1 MFIDSF
7 TTLFGNV
14 LVGLWVALTL
24 IAALIGVWAVLLPA
38 SFVTWSERLSVWVE
52 MGRTQHVHAHEV
64 SLEKSFYR
72 YHLITGPLIIIG
84 TLFVFYEIIFDLNPD
99 EIKRLF
105 VSGADVLSIWVEVLI
120 DAAFGWLYLSSIF
133 ALLIGVIIT
142 LRPSYLKGM
151 ERKANIWVET
161 RDLSSAIDKRNDFLD
176 KWVCAHPRWFGI
188 LAVSGSLIVAYLMM
202 RLGYLA

>member
-1 MFIDSF
+1 MFLDSF
-7 TTLFGNV
+7 DALFGNV

-24 IAALIGVWAVLLPA
+24 ITAFIGIWALFLPM
-38 SFVTWSERLSVWVE
+38 SFVAWSERLSVWVE
-52 MGRTQHVHAHEV
+52 MGRSQNRSAHEV
-64 SLEKSFYR
+64 NLEKSFYR

-84 TLFVFYEIIFDLNPD
+84 TLFVFYQIIFDLNPA

-105 VSGADVLSIWVEVLI
+105 VTGKDVLSVWVEVLV

-133 ALLIGVIIT
+133 AMLIGIIVT

-151 ERKANIWVET
+151 ERKANIWIET

-188 LAVSGSLIVAYLMM
+188 LALSGSLIVAYLMM

>member
-7 TTLFGNV
+7 TALFGNV

-24 IAALIGVWAVLLPA
+24 IAALIGIWALLLPA
-38 SFVTWSERLSVWVE
+38 SFVTWSDRLSVWVE
-52 MGRTQHVHAHEV
+52 MGHSKHTHAHEV
-64 SLEKSFYR
+64 SLEKPFYR
-72 YHLITGPLIIIG
+72 YHLVTGPLIILG
-84 TLFVFYEIIFDLNPD
+84 TLFVFYEIIFDLKPD

-105 VSGADVLSIWVEVLI
+105 VTGTDVLSIWVEVLI

-133 ALLIGVIIT
+133 ALLVGIIVT

-188 LAVSGSLIVAYLMM
+188 LALLGSLIVAYLMV